1 MKKYGEETYF
11 EALLNMYYI
20 CELNHDQG
28 SFTLGMMEG
37 AKNIRGATFCFS
49 GVNFNLYGDE
59 RENVL
64 CFCWKGG
71 SWV

>member
-37 AKNIRGATFCFS
+37 AKNIRGATFCSS

-59 RENVL
+59 RENV
-64 CFCWKGG
+64 
-71 SWV
+71 

>member
-28 SFTLGMMEG
+28 SFTLGVKEG
-37 AKNIRGATFCFS
+37 AKNIQGGNILFWWGTFQF
-49 GVNFNLYGDE
+49 
-59 RENVL
+59 RM
-64 CFCWKGG
+64 
-71 SWV
+71 